1 MIDISTSLSRLFDKL
16 RGRRLVSV
24 YYSSRGRC
32 DLRLYADG
40 SYTFRYPVVLGRDIR
55 ERGRY
60 RFRRDDLELTSAAA
74 HDGESPT
81 RIFEKRGNRY
91 LISGVDPKA
100 TGMAN
105 RYLERREVARN

>member
-1 MIDISTSLSRLFDKL
+1 M
-16 RGRRLVSV
+16 SV
-24 YYSSRGRC
+24 YRSPRGRC
-32 DLRLYADG
+32 TLRLHADG
-40 SYTFRYPVVLGRDIR
+40 SYTFRYPVVLGRDVT

-60 RFRRDDLELTSAAA
+60 RFRGEDLELTSAAA

-81 RIFEKRGNRY
+81 RIFEKRGERY

-105 RYLERREVARN
+105 RHLSKQ